1 MNLIIA
7 LWRCFSSSEKGLKNS
22 GLNGDSNSDLCDAS
36 AVLFQLN
43 FQANWE
49 QFVLWV
55 DYKPVDVEIDDDNTR
70 IFHVSEMQIV
80 KYE

>member
-22 GLNGDSNSDLCDAS
+22 GLNGDSNSDLCDVG